1 MRNPIIVALDVAD
14 EAKAIALAAQVAPY
28 VGAFK
33 VGKEL
38 FVSAGP
44 DFIRRLR
51 QTGAAV
57 FLDLKFHDI
66 PNTVAKAVAA
76 ATRLDVQMLT
86 VHTSGG
92 SEMMRAAERAAQTTA
107 DELGRPAPP
116 LVLGVTVLT
125 SLDSAALGELG
136 GDTDVTRQ
144 VERLA
149 RLAATA
155 GLRGLVCSP
164 LELAAL
170 KKILP
175 PSVQLV
181 TPGIRSGHEKADDQK
196 RTLSPKDALAAGASW
211 LVIGRPI
218 IAAADPAAAA
228 QSILASLPVTVP
240 PVTPGLRRLVEQLK
254 ADPGTHVAHHVH
266 GHPPTTPAS
275 TSLPTTA
282 STSPIGQ
289 PEELKRKTH

>member
-1 MRNPIIVALDVAD
+1 MHNPIIVALDVPSPD
-14 EAKAIALAAQVAPY
+14 RALALAREVAPF

-44 DFIRRLR
+44 EFVRQLR
-51 QTGAAV
+51 TTGTNV

-86 VHTSGG
+86 VHASGG
-92 SEMMRAAERAAQTTA
+92 SEMMRAAEGAAQETA
-107 DELGRPAPP
+107 NGLGRPAP

-125 SLDSAALGELG
+125 SMNSATLAELG
-136 GDTDVTRQ
+136 GEPDVATQ

-149 RLAATA
+149 RLAAES

-164 LELAAL
+164 LELRVL
-170 KKILP
+170 RPILP
-175 PSVQLV
+175 PSMQLV
-181 TPGIRSGHEKADDQK
+181 TPGIRTGAEKADDQK
-196 RTLSPKDALAAGASW
+196 RTMPAREAVLAGASW

-218 IAAADPAAAA
+218 YAADRPAAAA
-228 QSILASLPVTVP
+228 EQILNSL
-240 PVTPGLRRLVEQLK
+240 
-254 ADPGTHVAHHVH
+254 A
-266 GHPPTTPAS
+266 
-275 TSLPTTA
+275 
-282 STSPIGQ
+282 
-289 PEELKRKTH
+289 